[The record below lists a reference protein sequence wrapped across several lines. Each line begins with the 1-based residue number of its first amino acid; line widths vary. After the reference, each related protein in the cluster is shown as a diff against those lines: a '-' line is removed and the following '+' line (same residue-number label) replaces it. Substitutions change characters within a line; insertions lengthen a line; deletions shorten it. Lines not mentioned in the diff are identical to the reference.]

1 MPALSVNDLMKKGC
15 DRIMIIKEGVKW
27 MIEINHLSK
36 VFKLSKKQQKELKT
50 KETTKTAVD
59 DLSLMIHDGEIF
71 GLLGTNGAGKTTT
84 LRCMATLLKPTSGN
98 VTVNGF
104 DTVKDSENVRR
115 SIGFLTNEIKLDP
128 QFTPDY
134 MFSFF
139 GKLHGMTQEA
149 IEARKEELFEYFGIT
164 EFKFKKIQELSTGMK
179 QKVSIA
185 VSLVHNPEI
194 VIFDEPT
201 TGLDII
207 TARAVIDYLK
217 KLKAEGR
224 TVVMSTHIMSEAQ
237 KLCDR
242 IAIIVSGQLVA
253 CGTLSELLSETDTD
267 DLEDAFFEYYRKNS
281 REVEA

>member
-253 CGTLSELLSETDTD
+253 CGTLRELLSETDTD